1 MRHRIAQIPLYNTIH
16 LNFRA
21 LRKKG
26 IILKLALQRLEVS
39 TSQRIIDDIRDF
51 ELLPWRVTD
60 MVAGDGVLSK
70 EIWGWRK

>member
-1 MRHRIAQIPLYNTIH
+1 M
-16 LNFRA
+16 
-21 LRKKG
+21 
-26 IILKLALQRLEVS
+26 KLALQRLEVS